1 MLVLV
6 LGLGLGLGALEPYP
20 YRCSYPY
27 PCTEAYEAHHEAI
40 LDGELRDV
48 VVEARG
54 VLELLQLRVGAHGR
68 DALAW
73 LG

>member
-6 LGLGLGLGALEPYP
+6 LGLGLGALEPYP
-20 YRCSYPY
+20 YRCSYP
-27 PCTEAYEAHHEAI
+27 CAEAYEAHHEAI